1 MPSFSGLLE
10 TVLKSSEEFSSLFDV
25 ELVLREGQI
34 VQAFERTQRIDE
46 LRQHGI
52 SFLDF
57 GPKAGSNRLVILEF
71 AELSK
76 SGLSGVGSV
85 GYANT
90 DVFTILNYRP
100 NCCSG

>member
-1 MPSFSGLLE
+1 MLD
-10 TVLKSSEEFSSLFDV
+10 TVLNSSDEFSSLFDV

-34 VQAFERTQRIDE
+34 VQAFEHTNGIDDC
-46 LRQHGI
+46 RQHGI

-57 GPKAGSNRLVILEF
+57 GSKVGSNRLVILEL

-85 GYANT
+85 GYVNT
-90 DVFTILNYRP
+90 GVFTILSYRP
-100 NCCSG
+100 SGAVPAGNG